1 MKNDFPAMMNE
12 ETPTHVHNVDHT
24 EKMYGGDGHKQHH
37 EMFGQHAAGHKK
49 HHEHVQ
55 AMCGGGMSG
64 RKK

>member
-1 MKNDFPAMMNE
+1 MKNDFPPMMNE
-12 ETPTHVHNVDHT
+12 ETPKHTIHPDHM
-24 EKMYGGDGHKQHH
+24 EKLYGGDGHKQHH